1 MNIYQA
7 GLEDLNDLAH
17 LFDGYRVFY
26 EQESDMEAAKAFLR
40 DRIEKEESVIF
51 ISRNEGGQATGFTQ
65 LYPLF
70 SSTRMKR
77 LWVLNDLYV
86 APEFRGMGF
95 SKALI
100 ERAKQ
105 LCKDT
110 VAAGMY
116 LETAK
121 KNHIGNQLY
130 PRTGWT
136 LDEEHNY
143 YFWESSRW

>member
-1 MNIYQA
+1 MNVYQA
-7 GLEDLNDLAH
+7 DIDDLNDLAV

-26 EQESDMEAAKAFLR
+26 EQESDVEAASKFLR
-40 DRIEKEESVIF
+40 ERIEKEESVIF
-51 ISRNEGGQATGFTQ
+51 ISRDEYGQATGFTQ

-121 KNHIGNQLY
+121 TNDIGNQLY

-143 YFWESSRW
+143 YFWESQRW